1 MSTKIVVQSEI
12 REMAIL
18 RDTLTDM
25 GINYNELNN
34 EVRLQQYSVPVIF
47 NMETGQVNYDSDQR
61 NLVEDITQKYAANF
75 IRDQYLK
82 EGTNVSQEVD
92 SMGQIH
98 IRTC

>member
-47 NMETGQVNYDSDQR
+47 NTETGQVNYDSDQR
-61 NLVEDITQKYAANF
+61 NLVEDITQKYAAAWCK
-75 IRDQYLK
+75 DQYLK
-82 EGTNVSQEVD
+82 EGTNVTQEVD
-92 SMGQIH
+92 ALGQIH
-98 IRTC
+98 IRSC